1 MATRN
6 LSVIVRSFRRE
17 TSNRLWTS
25 GWLKA
30 CSGVTLYG
38 RWLRAER
45 GGYQP
50 PPPGVLLLKPQRTA
64 GPRMHTAQGSPACP
78 RRPGRRCGGTRA
90 ACTVSGSWAMATAG
104 QGLSAPLLLPMCH
117 LEEPAA
123 LPTRLVARALSAP
136 AVCEASPLLPPAHLQ
151 IRTPARTPSVGAPP
165 APAHRARHAPA
176 DTAATREHISPC
188 GSPGRAREVTVPLVG
203 PTSRPEGAE
212 RLPPFVPQGWRPSR
226 VRQRAA
232 HTPPAERPRLPR
244 GPERALT
251 CADPSGP
258 PSG

>member
-6 LSVIVRSFRRE
+6 LSVTVRSFRRE
-17 TSNRLWTS
+17 MSNRLWTS

-151 IRTPARTPSVGAPP
+151 IRTPARTPSWGPRPPQPIGRATRRRTQQPHASTSLRAARRAEHARSLSLSSAPRHARRGLNGFPPSSRRAGAP
-165 APAHRARHAPA
+165 
-176 DTAATREHISPC
+176 AA
-188 GSPGRAREVTVPLVG
+188 
-203 PTSRPEGAE
+203 
-212 RLPPFVPQGWRPSR
+212 
-226 VRQRAA
+226 
-232 HTPPAERPRLPR
+232 
-244 GPERALT
+244 
-251 CADPSGP
+251 
-258 PSG
+258 

>member
-17 TSNRLWTS
+17 MSNRLWTS

-64 GPRMHTAQGSPACP
+64 GPRMHTAQGSPARP

-117 LEEPAA
+117 LEEPVA

-165 APAHRARHAPA
+165 RPSPSGAPRAGGHSSRTRARPSVRLAGPS
-176 DTAATREHISPC
+176 TRGHC
-188 GSPGRAREVTVPLVG
+188 
-203 PTSRPEGAE
+203 
-212 RLPPFVPQGWRPSR
+212 PSR
-226 VRQRAA
+226 QPHV
-232 HTPPAERPRLPR
+232 TP
-244 GPERALT
+244 G
-251 CADPSGP
+251 G
-258 PSG
+258 G

>member
-6 LSVIVRSFRRE
+6 LSVTVRSFRRE
-17 TSNRLWTS
+17 MSNRLWTS

-136 AVCEASPLLPPAHLQ
+136 AVCEASPLLPRAHLQ

-165 APAHRARHAPA
+165 CPSPSGAPRAGGHSSRTRARPSVRLAGPS
-176 DTAATREHISPC
+176 TRGHC
-188 GSPGRAREVTVPLVG
+188 
-203 PTSRPEGAE
+203 
-212 RLPPFVPQGWRPSR
+212 PSR
-226 VRQRAA
+226 RPHV
-232 HTPPAERPRLPR
+232 TP
-244 GPERALT
+244 G
-251 CADPSGP
+251 G
-258 PSG
+258 G

>member
-17 TSNRLWTS
+17 MSNRLWTS

-78 RRPGRRCGGTRA
+78 RRPGRRCGGTGA
-90 ACTVSGSWAMATAG
+90 ACTVSGSWAMAMAG

-136 AVCEASPLLPPAHLQ
+136 AVCEASLLLLPAHLQ

-165 APAHRARHAPA
+165 RPSPSGAPRAGGHSSRTRARPSVRLAGPS
-176 DTAATREHISPC
+176 TRGHC
-188 GSPGRAREVTVPLVG
+188 
-203 PTSRPEGAE
+203 
-212 RLPPFVPQGWRPSR
+212 PSR
-226 VRQRAA
+226 RPHV
-232 HTPPAERPRLPR
+232 TP
-244 GPERALT
+244 G
-251 CADPSGP
+251 G
-258 PSG
+258 G